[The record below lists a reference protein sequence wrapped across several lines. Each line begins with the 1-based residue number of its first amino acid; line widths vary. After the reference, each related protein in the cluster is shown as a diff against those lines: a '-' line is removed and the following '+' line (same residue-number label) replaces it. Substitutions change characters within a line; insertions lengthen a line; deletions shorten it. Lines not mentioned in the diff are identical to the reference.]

1 MRHYISYPFFC
12 IMVTILSI
20 NNTYADTVHFDSS
33 LKGRFRYDMNLVRA
47 EYYYHAGK
55 YDDSKIFPA
64 EREQFL
70 IKKIEDEYFASGD
83 VKELDEGYNLNAFIN
98 SLGFAKMFLRYGVDG
113 LYVSRKFKYTSLIII
128 VRQTDSPPPQEDLPL
143 EEVRDYVQ
151 FRSEQDADAYLD
163 FGFNISTN
171 SILSLA
177 KLYLSLG
184 VDIHAITT
192 VEDDKSRN
200 ALTASYIQ
208 YLKIIR
214 INLGEDYDNKEAVFG
229 YIEPEDVPAIDPN
242 PLPDYYNGLQP
253 EVDTK
258 KYAYR
263 KSKVTYWL
271 EEFIESG
278 YSAEML
284 DTHKLHYPRFM
295 KEASVE
301 DVKDMLDNP
310 QANAIKA
317 NINCNYDKD
326 EDEDETPLICPLI
339 PSINM
344 RDAMGRTPLHIAG
357 EQGNEDVFNYLKN
370 NGADASIMDY
380 RKNLAMLKTN

>member
-113 LYVSRKFKYTSLIII
+113 LYISKKTKNTSLILI
-128 VRQTDSPPPQEDLPL
+128 VRQSDTSPPKKDLTL
-143 EEVRDYVQ
+143 AEVRQHVQ
-151 FRSEQDADAYLD
+151 FRSEQDAYAYLD

-171 SILSLA
+171 SILSLT

-184 VDIHAITT
+184 VDVHAIAT
-192 VEDDKSRN
+192 VGNDKPQN
-200 ALTASYIQ
+200 ALTQSYMK
-208 YLKIIR
+208 YFKIIR
-214 INLGEDYDNKEAVFG
+214 INLGEDYNNKEAVFG
-229 YIEPEDVPAIDPN
+229 NIEPEDVPAIDPN
-242 PLPDYYNGLQP
+242 PLPDYYNNLQP
-253 EVDTK
+253 KVDTK

-278 YSAEML
+278 YPAEML

-295 KEASVE
+295 KSASVE
-301 DVKDMLDNP
+301 EIKKMLDNP
-310 QANAIKA
+310 KAHAIKT

-326 EDEDETPLICPLI
+326 EDETALICPLI
-339 PSINM
+339 PSINI

-357 EQGNEDVFNYLKN
+357 NEGNEAVYNYLKN

-380 RKNLAMLKTN
+380 RGNLATLN

>member
-1 MRHYISYPFFC
+1 MRHCISYPFFC

-20 NNTYADTVHFDSS
+20 SSACADGFHSDDS
-33 LKGRFRYDMNLVRA
+33 LKGRFDYDMNVVAA

-55 YDDSKIFPA
+55 WRDSKIFPA

-70 IKKIEDEYFASGD
+70 IKKIENKYFASGD
-83 VKELDEGYNLNAFIN
+83 VKELDEAYNLNGFVT
-98 SLGFAKMFLRYGVDG
+98 SLGFSKMFLRYGVDG
-113 LYVSRKFKYTSLIII
+113 LYITRKAKYTSLIAVVSQIDI
-128 VRQTDSPPPQEDLPL
+128 PPPKEDLTL
-143 EEVRDYVQ
+143 AEVRDYVQ
-151 FRSEQDADAYLD
+151 FRSEQDAAAYLK
-163 FGFNISTN
+163 FGWGISTN

-184 VDIHAITT
+184 VDVHAIANKH
-192 VEDDKSRN
+192 DKPHN
-200 ALTASYIQ
+200 ALIESYIT
-208 YLKIIR
+208 YIKIIR
-214 INLGEDYDNKEAVFG
+214 INLGEDYNNKEAVFG

-253 EVDTK
+253 KTDTK

-278 YSAEML
+278 YPSEML
-284 DTHKLHYPRFM
+284 DTHKLLYPRFM
-295 KEASVE
+295 KSASVE
-301 DVKDMLDNP
+301 EVKTMLDNP
-310 QANAIKA
+310 QAHIIKA

-326 EDEDETPLICPLI
+326 EDETALVCPLT

-357 EQGNEDVFNYLKN
+357 EQGNEAVYNYLKN

>member
-1 MRHYISYPFFC
+1 M
-12 IMVTILSI
+12 
-20 NNTYADTVHFDSS
+20 
-33 LKGRFRYDMNLVRA
+33 
-47 EYYYHAGK
+47 
-55 YDDSKIFPA
+55 
-64 EREQFL
+64 
-70 IKKIEDEYFASGD
+70 
-83 VKELDEGYNLNAFIN
+83 
-98 SLGFAKMFLRYGVDG
+98 
-113 LYVSRKFKYTSLIII
+113 
-128 VRQTDSPPPQEDLPL
+128 PL

-151 FRSEQDADAYLD
+151 FRSEQDANAYLD

-214 INLGEDYDNKEAVFG
+214 INLGEDYNNKEAVFG
-229 YIEPEDVPAIDPN
+229 NIEPEDVPAIDPN

-253 EVDTK
+253 KVDTK

-278 YSAEML
+278 YPAEML
-284 DTHKLHYPRFM
+284 DTHKLHYPRYM
-295 KEASVE
+295 KSASVE

-310 QANAIKA
+310 KAHAIKT
-317 NINCNYDKD
+317 NINCNENAKG
-326 EDEDETPLICPLI
+326 EPICPLT
-339 PSINM
+339 PSVNI

-357 EQGNEDVFNYLKN
+357 NEGNEAVYNYLRN
-370 NGADASIMDY
+370 NGADTSIMDY
-380 RKNLAMLKTN
+380 RNNLAILK

>member
-1 MRHYISYPFFC
+1 MKHYISYPFFC
-12 IMVTILSI
+12 IIVSLLFIG
-20 NNTYADTVHFDSS
+20 NAYAEIAHYDDS
-33 LKGRFRYDMNLVRA
+33 LKGRFDYDMNLVAA

-83 VKELDEGYNLNAFIN
+83 VKELDEGYNLNGFVT
-98 SLGFAKMFLRYGVDG
+98 SLGFTKMFLRYGVDG
-113 LYVSRKFKYTSLIII
+113 LYISRKFKNTSLILI
-128 VRQTDSPPPQEDLPL
+128 VRQSDTSPPKKDLTL
-143 EEVRDYVQ
+143 AEVRQHVQ
-151 FRSEQDADAYLD
+151 FRSEQDAYAYLD

-171 SILSLA
+171 SILSLT

-192 VEDDKSRN
+192 VYDGIPQN
-200 ALTASYIQ
+200 ALTQSYMK
-208 YLKIIR
+208 YFKIIR
-214 INLGEDYDNKEAVFG
+214 INLGEDYNNKEAVFG
-229 YIEPEDVPAIDPN
+229 NIEPEDVPAIDPN
-242 PLPDYYNGLQP
+242 PLPDYYNNLQP
-253 EVDTK
+253 KVDTK

-271 EEFIESG
+271 EEFIEAG
-278 YSAEML
+278 YPASML
-284 DTHKLHYPRFM
+284 ETHKLLYPRFM
-295 KEASVE
+295 KSASVE

-310 QANAIKA
+310 EAHIIKA

-326 EDEDETPLICPLI
+326 EDETALICPLI

-357 EQGNEDVFNYLKN
+357 EQGNEDVFNYLRN

-380 RKNLAMLKTN
+380 RNNLATLN